1 MIILIILKEIG
12 LFRALQQWQE
22 EKDIL
27 LEVQVLLDLITQ
39 LKTLVGTFTG
49 VANNGD
55 IFTQISRG
63 DDENPLPHFGSNGV
77 EISNFSDNWNLIG
90 NPYPSSIRASQFL
103 FNNRT
108 KILGNV
114 RLWTHGNLPIYN
126 TNPFYDSFGYNYTP
140 GDYLTYTFTGTSCC
154 PAAEDDLFIGAGQGF
169 MVQMLDGPEGSD
181 VVAFNNGLRNA
192 SYPNDYFFRFDNT
205 SQNNNINVNVNQLE
219 KNRIWLDIL
228 NSSNKSERTLFGYIE
243 GATNNL
249 DHFYDCLT
257 QNIGLMTIYSL
268 SNNDKYLIQGKELPF
283 DENDVVP
290 IGIVI
295 QTAGNHTIAIAGV
308 DGIFNSHEIYLRDNL
323 LNTVHDIK
331 NNPYQFYSSNG
342 MFNNRF
348 EIIYRNSTLSIGEIS
363 NKNEVIVF
371 TKNEINVASNEVID
385 SIEVFNILGQKIE
398 GINNIDREN
407 IVINSITK
415 SNTSLLLK
423 IKLKNGIIVTKKVIY

>member
-1 MIILIILKEIG
+1 
-12 LFRALQQWQE
+12 
-22 EKDIL
+22 
-27 LEVQVLLDLITQ
+27 
-39 LKTLVGTFTG
+39 
-49 VANNGD
+49 
-55 IFTQISRG
+55 
-63 DDENPLPHFGSNGV
+63 
-77 EISNFSDNWNLIG
+77 
-90 NPYPSSIRASQFL
+90 
-103 FNNRT
+103 
-108 KILGNV
+108 
-114 RLWTHGNLPIYN
+114 
-126 TNPFYDSFGYNYTP
+126 
-140 GDYLTYTFTGTSCC
+140 
-154 PAAEDDLFIGAGQGF
+154 
-169 MVQMLDGPEGSD
+169 MLDGPEGSD